1 MRDFYID
8 VCYCRA
14 DIAEMVDHDDGTRSV
29 RYLKREFVNRRRF
42 SMVGNVIDRVID
54 QENHGALD
62 RSGHYRAQTAYSRRR
77 LIALVEDSERVARA
91 QNVSAWNT
99 LSGSVTN

>member
-1 MRDFYID
+1 MRDLYVD

-29 RYLKREFVNRRRF
+29 RYLKRGFVNRRRF
-42 SMVGNVIDRVID
+42 SMLGNVIGRIID

-77 LIALVEDSERVARA
+77 LIALVEDSERSAAA
-91 QNVSAWNT
+91 QNISPW
-99 LSGSVTN
+99 S